1 MERVLF
7 YLFGGLA
14 VAGSLWM
21 VTRRNTLTSA
31 LSLVVVFVALAGLYA
46 MLAAPLLFVIQLWVY
61 AGAVMVLVLFVIML
75 LNLREEESRLKNLGW
90 GRLLVGG
97 GVVALV
103 ASQAFGVLASRRDA
117 LPRVSKDFGS
127 VDSVAELLFTR
138 YILQFEIIGLLL
150 LTVTVAVVVMAR
162 RRD

>member
-31 LSLVVVFVALAGLYA
+31 LSLVVVFVALASLYA
-46 MLAAPLLFVIQLWVY
+46 MLAAPLLFVVQLWVY

-75 LNLREEESRLKNLGW
+75 LNLREEESRLKSLGW
-90 GRLLVGG
+90 GRLLVGAG
-97 GVVALV
+97 IVALV
-103 ASQAFGVLASRRDA
+103 AWQAFAVLASRRDP